1 MNKTMENRRIKD
13 LLEKFY
19 DGQTSLSEEQ
29 ILKEFF
35 QQESV
40 PIEFQVDRDVFL
52 LFLESSTSEI
62 LGEEFDEQILEM
74 INAQENQRPGRTRI
88 LYIASG
94 IAAGFAIMLGTYFMV
109 LDNKLNLGNRSAF
122 ELAAIDDPELAL
134 EETRRAL
141 YLVSETFNKG
151 TAELT
156 TISKFNE
163 GATQLAPLSKF
174 DQGTRDLQVLGKFNE
189 AEQLITKK

>member
-1 MNKTMENRRIKD
+1 MENRRIKD

>member
-1 MNKTMENRRIKD
+1 MENRIIKD

-19 DGQTSLSEEQ
+19 EGQTSLPEEQ

-35 QQESV
+35 LQDTLPV
-40 PIEFQVDRDVFL
+40 EFQADRDVFL
-52 LFLESSTSEI
+52 LFLESSTSEV
-62 LGEEFDEQILEM
+62 LGEEFDEQIMELIKDRE
-74 INAQENQRPGRTRI
+74 IRAPGRNRI

-94 IAAGFAIMLGTYFMV
+94 IAAGFTILVGTYFMV
-109 LDNKLNLGNRSAF
+109 LENKLNFGNRSAF

-134 EETRRAL
+134 EETRKAL
-141 YLVSETFNKG
+141 YFVSEVFNKG
-151 TAELT
+151 TAELS

-163 GATQLAPLSKF
+163 GAAQLAPLSKF
-174 DQGTRDLQVLGKFNE
+174 NEVTRDLQVLGKFNE

>member
-1 MNKTMENRRIKD
+1 MENRRIKD

-19 DGQTSLSEEQ
+19 EGQTSLSEEQ

-35 QQESV
+35 LQDSV
-40 PIEFQVDRDVFL
+40 PVEFQSDRDVFL
-52 LFLESSTSEI
+52 LFLESSTGEV
-62 LGEEFDEQILEM
+62 LGEEFDDQIMEL
-74 INAQENQRPGRTRI
+74 INDREKRTPGRNRI

-94 IAAGFAIMLGTYFMV
+94 IAAGFTILVGTYFMV
-109 LDNKLNLGNRSAF
+109 IENKLNFGGQTSF
-122 ELAAIDDPELAL
+122 ELAAIEDPDLAL

-141 YLVSETFNKG
+141 YLVSEAFNKG
-151 TAELT
+151 TAELS

-163 GATQLAPLSKF
+163 GAGQLAPLSKF

>member
-1 MNKTMENRRIKD
+1 MENRRIKD

-19 DGQTSLSEEQ
+19 EGQTSLSEEQ

-35 QQESV
+35 LQEFV
-40 PIEFQVDRDVFL
+40 PLEFQADRDVFL
-52 LFLESSTSEI
+52 LFLESSTSEV
-62 LGEEFDEQILEM
+62 LGKEFDEQILEM
-74 INAQENQRPGRTRI
+74 IAKEEKQIPGRTRI
-88 LYIASG
+88 LYIATG
-94 IAAGFAIMLGTYFMV
+94 IAAGFAILLGTYFMV
-109 LDNKLNLGNRSAF
+109 LENKINLGNRSAF

-156 TISKFNE
+156 TISKFDE
-163 GATQLAPLSKF
+163 GASQLAPLSKF
-174 DQGTRDLQVLGKFNE
+174 DQGTRNIQGLGKFHE